1 MNLSVVLAVVLGLA
15 LVGAVV
21 ALVLTERR
29 KRSVPASA
37 ASAAV
42 LGREALD
49 VIDVGLRRLAAECA
63 RTGRALPDLYAVV
76 YSEDRLKVLL
86 SGADSDAPPPWT
98 PDEQGES
105 WSVAP
110 DRLEQFHSGAGAG
123 HAEDSASAYA
133 LVVTVGLDGGE
144 RVLVDLSRA
153 SATIAVTGSDEDVR
167 KLARALVTEVI
178 TGPVGNLAEVTLVG
192 SVATEEVTGGNVLR
206 SARLHTV
213 ATLDEA
219 LDKAQGAAGAHAPA
233 MSDVTQIF
241 RLIEGRS
248 QITDVAG
255 LVPRLFVLDVSRL
268 SEEKAALA
276 RLEPTD
282 ALLVL
287 GDTPAGWRLRAGAD
301 GSLDTGPLGLR
312 IDTHAGRMS

>member
-29 KRSVPASA
+29 HRSAPTPAP
-37 ASAAV
+37 SAAV

-49 VIDVGLRRLAAECA
+49 VVDVGLRSLAAECGGA
-63 RTGRALPDLYAVV
+63 GRALPDVYAVA
-76 YSEDRLKVLL
+76 YSEDRLRVLL
-86 SGADSDAPPPWT
+86 SGADAAAPPPWT
-98 PDEQGES
+98 PDEEGES

-110 DRLEQFHSGAGAG
+110 DRLEQIHTGAGARAG
-123 HAEDSASAYA
+123 GASALPYA
-133 LVVTVGLDGGE
+133 LVVTVGVAGSE

-153 SATIAVTGSDEDVR
+153 SGTIAVTGDDADVR
-167 KLARALVTEVI
+167 KLVRAVVTEVL
-178 TGPVGNLAEVTLVG
+178 TGPVGHLAEVTLVG
-192 SVATEEVTGGNVLR
+192 SVATRGLTGDDVPR

-219 LDKAQGAAGAHAPA
+219 LNKAPDAAGGPAPA
-233 MSDVTQIF
+233 TSDVTQIF
-241 RLIEGRS
+241 RLIEGRP
-248 QITDVAG
+248 QITDVADV
-255 LVPRLFVLDVSRL
+255 VPRLFVLDADRL
-268 SEEKAALA
+268 PEEQEAVA
-276 RLEPTD
+276 RLASTD

-301 GSLDTGPLGLR
+301 GSLDTGPLGLE
-312 IDTHAGRMS
+312 IDTHAGRMA